1 MRTSPCVVDAS
12 VLVAATRPSEPFH
25 VDAQAC
31 LQNLTSN
38 RISLLVPNIALAEMA
53 AALSRSGAEA
63 RLAVRVVEA
72 YRQNPDFLVVPVD
85 DTLADGAVIVASY
98 QRIRGC
104 DAVYVA
110 LAEQRAA
117 ILITLD
123 NEQRLRTPSTVLAQT
138 PREIL
143 AQLSSS

>member
-1 MRTSPCVVDAS
+1 MQSSDFVLDAS
-12 VLVAATRPSEPFH
+12 VLVAGIRPGEPFY
-25 VDAQAC
+25 
-31 LQNLTSN
+31 
-38 RISLLVPNIALAEMA
+38 
-53 AALSRSGAEA
+53 AEA
-63 RLAVRVVEA
+63 RTALEALTRQSANLYVPTIVLAEVAAAIARGSGNASQAAQEVDLVRKMTGM
-72 YRQNPDFLVVPVD
+72 Q
-85 DTLADGAVIVASY
+85 IVAVDGPLGDRAASVAAL

-123 NEQRLRTPSTVLAQT
+123 NEQRLRAPATVQAQT

-143 AQLSSS
+143 AQLSST